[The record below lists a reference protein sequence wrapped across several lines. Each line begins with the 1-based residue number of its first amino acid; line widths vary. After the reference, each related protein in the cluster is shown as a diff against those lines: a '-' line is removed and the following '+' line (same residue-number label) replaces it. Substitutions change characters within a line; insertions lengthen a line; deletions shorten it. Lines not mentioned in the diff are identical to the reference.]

1 MSDILFQLS
10 EIRSKGKPFVL
21 CIVVKTEGSTPR
33 KEGAKMIVF
42 SDGTSVGTVGG
53 GTIEAQSV
61 LFALDVLKKR
71 KPSKATYELE
81 EDLNMRCGGYVEVYF
96 EPMNYNYNLLIF
108 GAGHVGR
115 EVGKL
120 AAQFGF
126 SITYIDN
133 RENIYTEFDPMD
145 AKTISVDFES
155 STDGIEFSSHDFAVI
170 CTPKHTWDELVL
182 SKLINK
188 NLAYLGMIGS
198 KRKVAETRKSLLEKG
213 IASTEQLDKVN
224 MPIGLAFNAETPAE
238 IALSIVAKL
247 IDAKNSFNL

>member
-1 MSDILFQLS
+1 MPDILFQLT
-10 EIRSKGKPFVL
+10 EIISQGKPFVL

-33 KEGAKMIVF
+33 KEGAKMVVF
-42 SDGTSVGTVGG
+42 ADGTSLGTVGG
-53 GTIEAQSV
+53 GTIEAQSI
-61 LFALDVLKKR
+61 LYALDVLKKG
-71 KPSKATYELE
+71 KPSIATYELE

-96 EPMNYNYNLLIF
+96 EPMNYNYNLYIF

-120 AAQFGF
+120 AEQFGF

-133 RENIYTEFDPMD
+133 RTNIYNEFDPMG
-145 AKTISVDFES
+145 AKTISIDFES
-155 STDGIEFSSHDFAVI
+155 STDEIEFSSHDFAVI
-170 CTPKHTWDELVL
+170 STPKHNWDELVL

-213 IASTEQLDKVN
+213 LASTEQLDKVN

-247 IDAKNSFNL
+247 IDAKNSLNL